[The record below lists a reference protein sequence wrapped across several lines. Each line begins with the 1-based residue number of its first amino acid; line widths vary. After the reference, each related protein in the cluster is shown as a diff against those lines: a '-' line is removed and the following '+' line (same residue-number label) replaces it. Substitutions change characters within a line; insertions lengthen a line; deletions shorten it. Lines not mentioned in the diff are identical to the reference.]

1 MNFKAIFVLRNPYLY
16 RMTHIIRRQLLFLV
30 LLLPAFFCLAQ
41 EEVEESIF
49 LDKKYREDQLYVGV
63 TYNLLTSVPSG
74 VNLQGVSGGIEFGY
88 LRDMPINER
97 RNISIALGLGF
108 NFDQLGQTLF
118 IGEGEDNTTIFRILD
133 NTVNYD
139 SNRFS
144 TATIELPFEF
154 RWRTST
160 TKDYTFWRIY
170 TGFRVGYTYWYRA
183 RFKQSGNRVSQTDIP
198 EFDQLRLSAHLS
210 FGYGTFNFYTSY
222 SINPYFKDAKTSNTG
237 ESIDFR
243 TLKLGIIFYIL

>member
-1 MNFKAIFVLRNPYLY
+1 MALNKRFFFLL
-16 RMTHIIRRQLLFLV
+16 LLFINT
-30 LLLPAFFCLAQ
+30 PFCWAQ
-41 EEVEESIF
+41 EEEEGASVFI
-49 LDKKYREDQLYVGV
+49 DDTYREDQLYIGV

-97 RNISIALGLGF
+97 RNMAVALGLGL
-108 NFDQLGQTLF
+108 NFDQMGQTLF
-118 IGEGEDNTTIFRILD
+118 IGEEPDESTIFRVLD
-133 NTVNYD
+133 NTIDYD

-144 TATIELPFEF
+144 TATIEVPFEF

-160 TKDYTFWRIY
+160 AEEFRFWRIY
-170 TGFRVGYTYWYRA
+170 TGLRVGYTYWYRA
-183 RFKQSGNRVSQTDIP
+183 RFKQAGNQVSQTDIP
-198 EFDQLRLSAHLS
+198 EFDRMRLSAHLS

-222 SINPYFKDAKTSNTG
+222 SINPYFKDAKTVDTG